1 MTTDNTPEDWDPA
14 PADSAPAKRLYVK
27 PFMRVL
33 DLGESG
39 GKDSANP
46 RRDH

>member
-33 DLGESG
+33 DLGVWRKGLRQS
-39 GKDSANP
+39 